1 MEGRSMK
8 TSLNGMTVIVTGG
21 SKGYGAGIARVLRRC
36 GATVWI
42 TGRDATALGS
52 AAEQFDVQ
60 GVVADVT
67 SGADWDRLIQRVLD
81 ATGRLD
87 VLVNNAGAAVS
98 IKPLEEQ
105 SDDDIAQSIAVNLT
119 GSLLGCRRAAPI
131 MKKQGS
137 GTIINV
143 SSVCQRYAW
152 PGWSVYSAAKA
163 GLAQASKCLYAE
175 LREHRV
181 RVTTLVPSWGAT
193 EFTST
198 TADLGDA
205 PSRDADIRAKCTKPE
220 ELGDIVAHICSL
232 PPHLEVLEYTVMPMV
247 QEIMPL

>member
-1 MEGRSMK
+1 MTASMAG
-8 TSLNGMTVIVTGG
+8 STVMVTGG
-21 SKGYGAGIARVLRRC
+21 SRGYGAGIAAVLRQR
-36 GATVWI
+36 GAEVWI
-42 TGRDATALGS
+42 TGRDESTVGETAARL
-52 AAEQFDVQ
+52 DVH

-67 SGADWDRLIQRVLD
+67 RGEDWDRLMREVMD
-81 ATGRLD
+81 SSSRLD
-87 VLVNNAGAAVS
+87 VLVNNAGAA
-98 IKPLEEQ
+98 IAIRPLDEQ
-105 SDDDIAQSIAVNLT
+105 SDEEIEQALAVNLT
-119 GSLLGCRRAAPI
+119 GCLLGCRRAAPI

-143 SSVCQRYAW
+143 SSVCQTYAW

-175 LREHRV
+175 LRPHGV

-198 TADLGDA
+198 TPDLADA
-205 PSRDADIRAKCTKPE
+205 PTHDADIRAKSTKPE
-220 ELGDIVAHICSL
+220 ELGEIVAHICSL
-232 PPHLEVLEYTVMPMV
+232 PRHLQVLEYTVLPLV